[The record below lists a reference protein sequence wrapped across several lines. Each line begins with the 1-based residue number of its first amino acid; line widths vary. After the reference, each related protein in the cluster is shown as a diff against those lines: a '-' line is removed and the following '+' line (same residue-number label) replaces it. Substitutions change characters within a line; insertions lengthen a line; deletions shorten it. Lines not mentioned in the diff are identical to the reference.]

1 VDGTPVAGKRRAN
14 QTRLSEPVLTDVLST
29 HIVVTMTRD
38 SHTQLVSD
46 AVVALMSAGAHITRD
61 LNAVCED
68 HGITHDQYNVLRILR
83 GVHPEGHPR
92 VEIASRL
99 ISRAPDVTRMLDR
112 LERRGLV
119 RRGWHPTN
127 RRLSMASITRN
138 GLALLDK
145 VDVHIE
151 QAQARFT
158 EGTSVTDLQHL
169 RRICR
174 GLTG

>member
-1 VDGTPVAGKRRAN
+1 MT
-14 QTRLSEPVLTDVLST
+14 
-29 HIVVTMTRD
+29 TRD
-38 SHTQLVSD
+38 SHAQQVSE
-46 AVVALMSAGAHITRD
+46 AVVALMSAAAHITRD
-61 LNAVCED
+61 LNVVCEK

-119 RRGWHPTN
+119 RRGWHPGN
-127 RRLSMASITRN
+127 RRLSIASVTRN
-138 GLALLDK
+138 GLALLEE
-145 VDVHIE
+145 VDVEIAE
-151 QAQARFT
+151 VQARFT
-158 EGTSVTDLQHL
+158 EAVSTSDLQQL